1 MQNTTDKPVMP
12 VQAKRTTTVQSK
24 QETVRPAVKTTTP
37 KAPEMKNQVSK
48 PADKRAVQHKQP
60 VTMRN
65 KPDGM
70 GHTGKA
76 GGKQNGGGGR

>member
-1 MQNTTDKPVMP
+1 MRPV
-12 VQAKRTTTVQSK
+12 VTA
-24 QETVRPAVKTTTP
+24 AP
-37 KAPEMKNQVSK
+37 KVPEMKNQVPK

-70 GHTGKA
+70 GHTGNV
-76 GGKQNGGGGR
+76 GGKQNGGNSK

>member
-1 MQNTTDKPVMP
+1 MT
-12 VQAKRTTTVQSK
+12 A
-24 QETVRPAVKTTTP
+24 AP
-37 KAPEMKNQVSK
+37 KVPEMKNQVPK

-70 GHTGKA
+70 GHTGNV
-76 GGKQNGGGGR
+76 GGKQNGGNSK